1 MVRRKQKK
9 ALFINLLSQA
19 VFAKVKTLA
28 SLRPVG
34 ELTLDQ
40 TMEHFIGLSPY
51 SDYK

>member
-1 MVRRKQKK
+1 MMRRKQKK
-9 ALFINLLSQA
+9 ALFINLLGQA

-40 TMEHFIGLSPY
+40 HFIGLSPC

>member
-9 ALFINLLSQA
+9 ALFINLVSQA
-19 VFAKVKTLA
+19 VFAKVKTA

-40 TMEHFIGLSPY
+40 TIEHFIGLSPC